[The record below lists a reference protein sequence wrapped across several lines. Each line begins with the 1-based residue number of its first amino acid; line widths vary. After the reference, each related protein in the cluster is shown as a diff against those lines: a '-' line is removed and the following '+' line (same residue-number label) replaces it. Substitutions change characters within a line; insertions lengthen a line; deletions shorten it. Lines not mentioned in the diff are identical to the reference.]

1 MTNNPKSGKFWFSLP
16 HVAGLERK
24 GLTGILFF
32 FLMWAMYASSNHQK
46 FFEAHQLPMLW
57 IDTVVPFI
65 PETFWIYISEF
76 VLFAVVFSKIQ
87 DVISLNR
94 YLWSFFFLQ
103 ATSVLIFWV
112 WPTTFPRGDFPLTEE
127 VDFVT
132 RGAFS
137 IFRSLDDPSN
147 CAPSL
152 HVSSCYLSALYFWG
166 RNTKWFLGI
175 SAWATAVAI
184 STLTTKQH
192 YVVDIFAAI
201 PLTLTI
207 YWVFYHRVEYRSRV
221 AAPIRSD
228 SKSLQK

>member
-1 MTNNPKSGKFWFSLP
+1 MKTEAQVSKVWFSLP
-16 HVAGLERK
+16 FVAGTERK

-32 FLMWAMYASSNHQK
+32 ILMWAMYASSNHQK
-46 FFEAHQLPMLW
+46 FFEAHQLPMTW

-65 PETFWIYISEF
+65 PQTFWIYISEF
-76 VLFAVVFSKIQ
+76 ILFAVVYSKIQ
-87 DVISLNR
+87 DVLSLNR

-103 ATSVLIFWV
+103 ATSVMIFWV
-112 WPTTFPRGDFPLTEE
+112 WPTTFPRGNFPLTEE
-127 VDFVT
+127 VDFIT

-137 IFRSLDDPSN
+137 FFRTLDDPSN

-166 RNTKWFLGI
+166 KDNKWFIGI

-192 YVVDIFAAI
+192 YLVDIIAAI
-201 PLTLTI
+201 PLTLMI
-207 YWVFYHRVEYRSRV
+207 YWVFYRRVEYRSRE
-221 AAPIRSD
+221 AAPIRTD
-228 SKSLQK
+228 NTSLQK